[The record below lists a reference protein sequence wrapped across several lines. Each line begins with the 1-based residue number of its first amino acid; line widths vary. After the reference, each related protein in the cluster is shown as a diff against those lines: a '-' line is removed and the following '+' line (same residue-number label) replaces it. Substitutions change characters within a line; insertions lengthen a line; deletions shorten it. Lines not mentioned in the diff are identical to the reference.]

1 MKNAA
6 AGNADLVAYIG
17 HDGLMDFQLN
27 TTYKN
32 TDGKT
37 RYVIILAC
45 YSKRFFEPHL
55 QHAKVN
61 PLVWT
66 SGLMAAEAYTL
77 HDALTGYV
85 NGESDEQIACVLL
98 RLMLNTKNA
107 VRKQRGTCFG
117 NSC

>member
-1 MKNAA
+1 LYRKLLEKCRCWQCRF
-6 AGNADLVAYIG
+6 GCVCRTRRT
-17 HDGLMDFQLN
+17 DGF
-27 TTYKN
+27 YKN

-37 RYVIILAC
+37 RDVIILAC

-85 NGESDEQIACVLL
+85 NGESDEQIRL
-98 RLMLNTKNA
+98 RAAKAYAKHQKCNEKAARNLF
-107 VRKQRGTCFG
+107 RK
-117 NSC
+117 